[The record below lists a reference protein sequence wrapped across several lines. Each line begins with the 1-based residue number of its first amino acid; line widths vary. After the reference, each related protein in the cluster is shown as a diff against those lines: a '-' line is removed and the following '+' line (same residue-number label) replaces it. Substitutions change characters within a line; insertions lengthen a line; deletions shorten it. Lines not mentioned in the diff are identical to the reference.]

1 MHKRIRSV
9 RRKGSIGLASISPTV
24 TNPLSRMEKSA
35 ATAQRILVL
44 DDEPD
49 VTELL
54 KYKLEQ
60 EGYACKVINDPLIFV
75 GQLREFR
82 PELIILDIMMPEIS
96 GLQLCRI
103 VRADPETKEV
113 PVIFLTARGEA
124 EDRVKGLETGAE
136 DYISKP
142 FDMRELLLR
151 VNKILSRS
159 GKAEDGSRK
168 ARVQIGP
175 VLIDEER
182 HQLEVDGKDVV
193 LTATEFRLLKLLMER
208 KGRVQSR
215 DNLLVNVWNYDT
227 EIETRT
233 VDTHVRRVREKLGS
247 YAHMIETVRGVGYR
261 AVDL

>member
-1 MHKRIRSV
+1 
-9 RRKGSIGLASISPTV
+9 
-24 TNPLSRMEKSA
+24 MENNA
-35 ATAQRILVL
+35 QATSRILVV

-60 EGYACKVINDPLIFV
+60 EGFECRLLNDPLSFV

-82 PELIILDIMMPEIS
+82 PHLVLLDIMMPEIN

-103 VRADPETKEV
+103 VRADPEMKEV
-113 PVIFLTARGEA
+113 PVIFLTARGET
-124 EDRVKGLETGAE
+124 EDRVKGLESGAE

-142 FDMRELLLR
+142 FDTRELLLR
-151 VNKILSRS
+151 VNKVLNRR
-159 GKAEDGSRK
+159 GKGGDFVTR
-168 ARVQIGP
+168 ARVQIGA
-175 VLIDEER
+175 VAIDDER
-182 HQLEVDGKDVV
+182 HQLLVDGAEVI

-215 DNLLVNVWNYDT
+215 ENLLVNVWNYDT

-233 VDTHVRRVREKLGS
+233 VDTHIRRVREKLGPH
-247 YAHMIETVRGVGYR
+247 AHMIETVRGVGYR